1 MENQMEVSS
10 APVEERKRRS
20 FLADLFT
27 RLIKEKPLGVIGG
40 VILLVLLIVAILA
53 DVLAPFGMNQMN
65 LDVRLS
71 APTSENWLGADHLGR
86 DLLSRVIYG
95 ARISVIVGLAGTAIS
110 AFVSTVLGLI
120 SGFAGGKTDLVIQRI
135 VDALMSFPTF
145 VIALSLISLTGP
157 GLVQVIFIL
166 GVISGYR
173 WVRVI
178 RSAVITIKENVYVEA
193 ARAIGVPNRRMLLRH
208 ILPNIMPVIIVVATI
223 NIGRIIID
231 EAALSFL
238 GFGIPPPAPS
248 WGGMLSGDARTYMI
262 QAPWLAL
269 WPGVALALVVY
280 GANMLGDAM
289 RDLLDPRLRGGLGRY
304 SGVKR
309 KLPK

>member
-1 MENQMEVSS
+1 MEVSS